1 MAAHGTPGTWAAAI
15 EIMLS
20 LILSVAVAG
29 AGATP
34 AVNLQPVDPASVPDA
49 CKPAAKQ
56 LATPSL
62 PLALEARLAL
72 ARCMAE
78 QALAK
83 LELVDC
89 GESVTAVDT
98 ATAPAFA
105 LLDEVAAAGNP
116 ALAVV
121 AEHTRAELYGT
132 MRMRMLATVPAEPA
146 GQLHDARIA
155 VLETLMQPWREQSD
169 AAYKRAVAIAKAHP
183 ELAKNPVVQ
192 NVLRRVPRS

>member
-1 MAAHGTPGTWAAAI
+1 
-15 EIMLS
+15 MLS
-20 LILSVAVAG
+20 LILSVVVG

-34 AVNLQPVDPASVPDA
+34 AVNLAPVDPATVPEA

-56 LATPSL
+56 LSAPSL
-62 PLALEARLAL
+62 PLALQARLAL
-72 ARCMAE
+72 ARCEAE
-78 QALAK
+78 QALAS

-89 GESVTAVDT
+89 GESVTAVEA
-98 ATAPAFA
+98 ATAPAFE
-105 LLDEVAAAGNP
+105 LLDEVAAAGDP
-116 ALAVV
+116 ALAIV
-121 AEHTRAELYGT
+121 AEHTRAELYGS

-155 VLETLMQPWREQSD
+155 VLETLMQPWRDKTD

-192 NVLRRVPRS
+192 NVLRRIPRG

>member
-15 EIMLS
+15 QIMLT
-20 LILSVAVAG
+20 LILSVAV

-56 LATPSL
+56 LATKSL

-72 ARCMAE
+72 ARCMGE
-78 QALAK
+78 QALAT

-105 LLDEVAAAGNP
+105 LLDEVAAAGVP
-116 ALAVV
+116 ALAVL
-121 AEHTRAELYGT
+121 AEHARAELYGT

-155 VLETLMQPWREQSD
+155 VLETLMQPWRDKAD

-192 NVLRRVPRS
+192 NVLKRGAKT